1 MYLKIEVVLVV
12 VWKRVLDKLMTEPH
26 GLYITLHVLP
36 CNRANGIITLNS
48 DKNRMTAARNQ

>member
-12 VWKRVLDKLMTEPH
+12 VWKRVLDKLMSEPH
-26 GLYITLHVLP
+26 GLYTLHVLP

-48 DKNRMTAARNQ
+48 DKNRMTAAARN